1 MAREKDESKRQA
13 ILVVAK
19 RLFAQRGYQATS
31 IADLAGE
38 AALPV
43 GSVYTYFENK
53 EALLRCVVEEG
64 WGGFFEGLQ
73 GALALSES
81 PERGLALIVYEVLPS
96 LFRDVDLISI
106 LLSEGAR
113 FVGLEAKLESLA
125 SLIES
130 LILRLAASR
139 GLPLAFPAEQAK
151 AAICVFFLGSLD
163 TMRLAKSA
171 GLEVAEEDIIA
182 FIRLAIENAFR
193 MELPPRRP

>member
-1 MAREKDESKRQA
+1 MAREKDEAKRQA
-13 ILVVAK
+13 IMVVAK

-38 AALPV
+38 AGLPV

-53 EALLRCVVEEG
+53 EDLLRCVVEEG

-106 LLSEGAR
+106 LLSEGGR
-113 FVGLEAKLESLA
+113 LVGLETKLESLA
-125 SLIES
+125 SLVEG
-130 LILRLAASR
+130 LIVRLAASR
-139 GLPLAFPAEQAK
+139 GLPLAFPAGEAK
-151 AAICVFFLGSLD
+151 TAICVFFLGSLD

-171 GLEVAEEDIIA
+171 GLEVAEQDIID

-193 MELPPRRP
+193 MELPPGRP